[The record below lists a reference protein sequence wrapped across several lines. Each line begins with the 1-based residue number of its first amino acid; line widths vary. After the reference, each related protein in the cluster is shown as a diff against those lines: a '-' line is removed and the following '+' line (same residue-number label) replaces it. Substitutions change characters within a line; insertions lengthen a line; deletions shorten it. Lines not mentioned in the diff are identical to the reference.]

1 MSDPPS
7 RHDRNGENAR
17 ERPARSLGE
26 WLRSVL
32 GLRGE
37 ATFRES
43 LEELIEEHEE
53 SAEPLDA
60 DESTLFRNLLSFG
73 DLEVEDVMVP
83 RVDIVA
89 VPADIALD
97 AIVRVMIE
105 AGHSRLP
112 VYRDTTD
119 NVIGMVHVRD
129 LLRYWGG
136 DGPFSLSQGLRRLLF
151 VPPSMPI
158 QALLDRKSVV

>member
-7 RHDRNGENAR
+7 RPNRNGENAR
-17 ERPARSLGE
+17 ERPARSFGE

-32 GLRGE
+32 GMRGE

-43 LEELIEEHEE
+43 LEELIEEDEE
-53 SAEPLDA
+53 AAEPLDA
-60 DESTLFRNLLSFG
+60 DERTLFRNLLSFG

-83 RVDIVA
+83 RADIVA

-112 VYRDTTD
+112 VYRDT
-119 NVIGMVHVRD
+119 
-129 LLRYWGG
+129 
-136 DGPFSLSQGLRRLLF
+136 SLGCKTRN
-151 VPPSMPI
+151 PSG
-158 QALLDRKSVV
+158 RKTIWQQRESP